1 MNISYKTFGLFI
13 ILALVILG
21 CNNTTTEAYHQQEP
35 AATANQESKTEHKGL
50 VEEVLQTSSYTYL
63 LMNDNGDKVWIA
75 IPKRDVNP
83 GEAYFYKKGLEMPD
97 FKSKELDRTFDKV
110 YFVEGISKS
119 PNQTKTPAAMQQ
131 KQPEGKKDPSRGIV
145 ADITHAE
152 DEVSLAQIFEDPD
165 SYANKTIKVR
175 GTVVKVNEQIMG
187 KNWIHIQDGTEFD
200 GEFDL
205 TITTTEPV
213 KLGSVVGFKGTIM
226 LDKDFGYGYKYD
238 IIMEDAGVESTV
250 SL

>member
-1 MNISYKTFGLFI
+1 MLFI
-13 ILALVILG
+13 LVAMVIFA

-35 AATANQESKTEHKGL
+35 TASATHESKSEHQGL
-50 VEEVLQTSSYTYL
+50 VEEVLQTSAYTYL
-63 LMNDNGDKVWIA
+63 LMNENGDRAWIA
-75 IPKRDVNP
+75 IPKKDVNP
-83 GEAYFYKKGLEMPD
+83 GETYFYKKGLEMPD

-110 YFVEGISKS
+110 YFVEGISAL
-119 PNQTKTPAAMQQ
+119 QHVAMQ
-131 KQPEGKKDPSRGIV
+131 KQQQPTGKKDPSRGIV
-145 ADITHAE
+145 AEINHAE
-152 DEVSLAQIFEDPD
+152 DEVSLAQIFADPD

-187 KNWIHIQDGTEFD
+187 KNWIHLQDGTEYD

-213 KLGSVVGFKGTIM
+213 KTGSVVGVKGTIM

-238 IIMEDAGVESTV
+238 IIMEDAKVESTV